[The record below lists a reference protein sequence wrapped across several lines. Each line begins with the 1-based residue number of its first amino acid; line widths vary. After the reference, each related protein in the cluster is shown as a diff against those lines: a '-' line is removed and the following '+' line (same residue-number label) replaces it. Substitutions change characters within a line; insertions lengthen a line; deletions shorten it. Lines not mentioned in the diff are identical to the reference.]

1 MAMKIKQI
9 SKESNDK
16 TIIRVVDTSSHPIA
30 DVQVLLIAKNNT
42 HFHLKT
48 SKDGRAVFEKIP
60 IKTYTIF
67 IAHSDYPAYVIE
79 GFALSKDLEVTLKE
93 SDGFGS
99 LIIPDRTGYIPN
111 LEGRLNP
118 ILDTSDRTY
127 LYADNIAIEGG
138 KNQPVTFVVGEPFT
152 LEDRNGVL
160 MSVTFVR
167 IQGDSSILQY
177 KKIESTDN
185 AHSDSHDA
193 EALSFYMS
201 TSKSVESQV
210 TDLNDT
216 QKVSSSRRDISQ
228 ITNNQTFAIV
238 VGGLL
243 LLMIVYA
250 IFRFSGVDL
259 NNLKAEPLRF
269 ESKTS
274 MVSSENKLPVF
285 GSNYSQEG
293 FNLKVP
299 RGNTSSC
306 VWTWIAGTGDIPG
319 TQTTHSSSSALNSHH
334 LAADF
339 FNGRDFKVGCTND
352 YGEYYEGQFEFAN
365 ETVTEVGE

>member
-1 MAMKIKQI
+1 MQIKQI
-9 SKESNDK
+9 TKESNDK
-16 TIIRVVDTSSHPIA
+16 TIIGVVDTDERPVI

-42 HFHLKT
+42 HFHSKT
-48 SKDGRAVFEKIP
+48 NDVGQAVFNKLP
-60 IKTYTIF
+60 VKTYSIF
-67 IAHSDYPAYVIE
+67 IAHPDYPAYVIE
-79 GFALSKDLEVTLKE
+79 GFSLSKDLIVTFKE

-185 AHSDSHDA
+185 VHPDLNNA
-193 EALSFYMS
+193 EALSLYMS
-201 TSKSVESQV
+201 TSKSAESRV
-210 TDLNDT
+210 THLNDT
-216 QKVSSSRRDISQ
+216 EKMSVSRGNISQ

-243 LLMIVYA
+243 LLLAVYA

-259 NNLKAEPLRF
+259 NNLKAEPLGF
-269 ESKTS
+269 DTDTS
-274 MVSSENKLPVF
+274 MVRNENKVPVV
-285 GSNYSQEG
+285 GSNHSEEG
-293 FNLKVP
+293 FSLKVP

-306 VWTWIAGTGDIPG
+306 VWTWVAGTGDIPG
-319 TQTTHSSSSALNSHH
+319 TQTTYSSSTVSNSHH

-352 YGEYYEGQFEFAN
+352 YGEYYEGQFSSVS